1 MPEHYRV
8 LIIEKERE
16 IADKVRDSLENA
28 GHHVEIALS
37 PEVGLSIIGQRHM
50 DVAIFDS
57 ELTLPDTI
65 DTIEG
70 MREGQPELPIIVIL
84 PKEKRAKKHKIL
96 KRITYAILEKPL
108 DYSTLLKK
116 IQKAWS

>member
-1 MPEHYRV
+1 MEHQRV

-16 IADKVRDSLENA
+16 IADKVRDSLEMA
-28 GHHVEIALS
+28 GHHDEIALN
-37 PEVGLSIIGQRHM
+37 PDVGLAIIEQRHM
-50 DVAIFDS
+50 DVAVFDS

-70 MREGQPELPIIVIL
+70 MREVRPELPIIVIL

-96 KRITYAILEKPL
+96 KRITYGILEKPL

-116 IQKAWS
+116 IQKSWS